1 MDLFTSD
8 LISPLFALLLI
19 ILSGVTSFISAAFGA
34 GGGLMLLV
42 VMASVMPMS
51 VVVPV
56 HGLVQL
62 GSNTNR
68 LLLSFKHI
76 DKSMFVY
83 FTFGGIAGALLSS
96 LVMTDIKLDVMKLIV
111 GVFVIYL
118 LWGKKPVIK
127 TDSIIWRFGAGLVT
141 TFICMF
147 AGASGPLVGS
157 CLYVSDY
164 SKLKYTATFSSIMS
178 VQHLLKAIIYG
189 AVGFSFWQ
197 WLPLISAMVLS
208 GAVGTWLGIKLLHSM
223 PADKFKRVFKF
234 ILTLL
239 ALQLAWQ
246 GIGVVLS

>member
-1 MDLFTSD
+1 
-8 LISPLFALLLI
+8 
-19 ILSGVTSFISAAFGA
+19 
-34 GGGLMLLV
+34 MLNR
-42 VMASVMPMS
+42 
-51 VVVPV
+51 
-56 HGLVQL
+56 H
-62 GSNTNR
+62 NTR
-68 LLLSFKHI
+68 K
-76 DKSMFVY
+76 
-83 FTFGGIAGALLSS
+83 
-96 LVMTDIKLDVMKLIV
+96 
-111 GVFVIYL
+111 
-118 LWGKKPVIK
+118 
-127 TDSIIWRFGAGLVT
+127 
-141 TFICMF
+141 C
-147 AGASGPLVGS
+147 